1 MILGNL
7 GSPDA
12 QGPLDPFPP
21 ETRTLIFFVF
31 VFNSQSS
38 QPLAMGSHLAK
49 SGPIIRGHAHKKG
62 KVLSS

>member
-49 SGPIIRGHAHKKG
+49 SGPII
-62 KVLSS
+62 

>member
-21 ETRTLIFFVF
+21 ETRTLIFFCF
-31 VFNSQSS
+31 CFFKNSQSS

-49 SGPIIRGHAHKKG
+49 SGPII
-62 KVLSS
+62 